1 MSWDTLGS
9 GAALNTPENLRTL
22 RKVTKDGKLMLG
34 VTIGREQRNRQGC
47 PAANPLQPHRMPDW
61 HAACSGT

>member
-1 MSWDTLGS
+1 MDGTVGTGVFGTELTNLMSRDTLGS

-34 VTIGREQRNRQGC
+34 VTIGRE
-47 PAANPLQPHRMPDW
+47 HRIR
-61 HAACSGT
+61 